1 MKYLGF
7 VPEPKIEIRSLHPGM
22 IENIGHGSNNLGPF
36 WLPHRSWQIWDTAGG
51 GVRSSTAIPTAAGTN
66 SPRRTTTIRPACRSF
81 DSPPMIWTSCPLRII
96 VSDLRRS
103 RLSQLE
109 RAQGAIPPPQ
119 TRVTLR
125 AKVQHSLT
133 LAHRPRPL
141 LPRRGQRSH
150 VHCVCAATCVLVDVL
165 IPPCCFGDSR
175 RRCQQQC
182 FVTPQYPRGDG
193 IRQRCVILT
202 MFVQEDVHA

>member
-22 IENIGHGSNNLGPF
+22 IENIGHGSNNIGPF
-36 WLPHRSWQIWDTAGG
+36 WLPHCSWKIWDTAGG
-51 GVRSSTAIPTAAGTN
+51 GVRLLTPIPTAAGTN
-66 SPRRTTTIRPACRSF
+66 SLWRTMTIFPACRSF

-96 VSDLRRS
+96 VSDLRRP

-133 LAHRPRPL
+133 LAHPPRPL
-141 LPRRGQRSH
+141 LPRHGQRSH
-150 VHCVCAATCVLVDVL
+150 VHCVCAAACVLVVVL
-165 IPPCCFGDSR
+165 LPRSCFGEGCR
-175 RRCQQQC
+175 QCQQQC
-182 FVTPQYPRGDG
+182 FVTP
-193 IRQRCVILT
+193 
-202 MFVQEDVHA
+202 